1 MTVVP
6 WRAAVA
12 AAYMLGI
19 FGLSSLPSSTI
30 ADLGL
35 PASLWNL
42 AHVPLFAGLA
52 WVALWALVGPPLGSA
67 LVAALACLIFAAT
80 DEWHQSWVP
89 GRVLDLAD
97 LLADGAG
104 ILLGIGAFALLPSG
118 WRAARERTGPG
129 GQQL

>member
-12 AAYMLGI
+12 VVYMAGI
-19 FGLSSLPSSTI
+19 FALSSLPSSVI

-35 PASLWNL
+35 PASLGNL

-52 WVALWALVGPPLGSA
+52 CVTLWALVGPPLRSA
-67 LVAALACLIFAAT
+67 LLAAFACLVFAAT
-80 DEWHQSWVP
+80 DEWHQSFTP
-89 GRVLDLAD
+89 GRVPEVAD
-97 LLADGAG
+97 LFADAAG
-104 ILLGIGAFALLPSG
+104 ILLGIAAFMLLPAE
-118 WRAARERTGPG
+118 WREVRQRSGPG

>member
-6 WRAAVA
+6 WRLSLAV
-12 AAYMLGI
+12 AYMLGI
-19 FGLSSLPSSTI
+19 FALSSLPSSVI

-35 PASLWNL
+35 VASLGNL

-52 WVALWALVGPPLGSA
+52 CVTLWALVGPPLRSA
-67 LVAALACLIFAAT
+67 LVASLACLLFAAT

-89 GRVLDLAD
+89 GRVPELVD

-104 ILLGIGAFALLPSG
+104 VLLGIAAFALLPAG
-118 WRAARERTGPG
+118 WRAARERMSAG